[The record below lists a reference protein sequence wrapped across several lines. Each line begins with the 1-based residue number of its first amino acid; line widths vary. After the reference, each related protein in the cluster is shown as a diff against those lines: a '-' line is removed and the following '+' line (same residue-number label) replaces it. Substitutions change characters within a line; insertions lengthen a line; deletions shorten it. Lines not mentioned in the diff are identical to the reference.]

1 MYPLGQLLAAV
12 ADHPRSQFGQNQRN
26 VMSEAVTFVSSFT
39 DPGASQCWHFGGIVS
54 VSGFVDRG
62 IGVKRS
68 LCAPDDV
75 LVDRGF
81 HPR

>member
-26 VMSEAVTFVSSFT
+26 VMSEAVTFVSSCT

-62 IGVKRS
+62 I
-68 LCAPDDV
+68 DV
-75 LVDRGF
+75 NAFAMR
-81 HPR
+81 PR